1 MSFLSRLFKK
11 QEPQS
16 NLEIF
21 VKKITEAS
29 YQKIFDPGT
38 GKDNREETLI
48 SGAVF
53 LVVKKFYDG
62 LDEMVYGIKR
72 GKNLPSLNFD
82 AIAFE
87 CLAYS
92 YAWLMRDFFIRPNH
106 HNFSEEYGISIADDE
121 EYFHCLSRSSHI
133 ADSLLEQVMDSFPY
147 GVLHGR
153 IKAYSLLYS
162 RKNPTNRL
170 REEFASFLISS
181 IQSGSPAI
189 KSDVGLEVDLALQLA
204 VMSNIPIFESTLLV
218 GLDDGVRRIYL
229 EDIDV
234 VD

>member
-11 QEPQS
+11 QQPLS

-21 VKKITEAS
+21 VRKITEANF
-29 YQKIFDPGT
+29 QKIFDRGA
-38 GKDNREETLI
+38 GNDNREETLI
-48 SGAVF
+48 LGAVL

-62 LDEMVYGIKR
+62 LDDMVDGIKR

-92 YAWLMRDFFIRPNH
+92 YACLMRHFFIMPS
-106 HNFSEEYGISIADDE
+106 HNTFSEDDGISVADDE
-121 EYFHCLSRSSHI
+121 EYFHCLSRSSHVT
-133 ADSLLEQVMDSFPY
+133 DSLLEQFMDSFPS
-147 GVLHGR
+147 GLLHAR

-162 RKNPTNRL
+162 RKNPINRL

-181 IQSGSPAI
+181 IQSGSPVI
-189 KSDVGLEVDLALQLA
+189 KSGVGLEVDLALQLA
-204 VMSNIPIFESTLLV
+204 VMGYIPIFESTLLI
-218 GLDDGVRRIYL
+218 GLEDGVRRIYL
-229 EDIDV
+229 DDIDA